1 MIESCIVMKSPKTQK
16 RKIEHRRV
24 KWDPCIA
31 KFEDY
36 KIRNAQP
43 EGSPSLPRA
52 SPRINLNELPRQ
64 LVKWINH

>member
-1 MIESCIVMKSPKTQK
+1 M
-16 RKIEHRRV
+16 

-36 KIRNAQP
+36 KIRNAKV
-43 EGSPSLPRA
+43 EWSPSFPRA
-52 SPRINLNELPRQ
+52 SPRINLHELPRH